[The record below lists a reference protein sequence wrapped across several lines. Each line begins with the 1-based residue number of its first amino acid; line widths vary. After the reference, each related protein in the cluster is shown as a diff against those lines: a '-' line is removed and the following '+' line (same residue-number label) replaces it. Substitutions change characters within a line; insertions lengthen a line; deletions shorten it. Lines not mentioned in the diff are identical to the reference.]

1 MGSSNEDIT
10 VGDDGTRSECTN
22 LSKPFQ
28 EMHFT
33 PKKQIQTPMKTL
45 PFSPSQ
51 FLNSSSLILTEAI
64 MSTPVS
70 ASAPKPSAA
79 LTPVSRGDYTNLRTP
94 HRGSQEPITRTPT
107 PFKDA
112 LAEMEKKGGPINYI
126 VRPFL
131 TIQRSHS
138 MHYNL
143 CDFFSSFLFLTKF
156 TVAYANAV

>member
-1 MGSSNEDIT
+1 
-10 VGDDGTRSECTN
+10 
-22 LSKPFQ
+22 
-28 EMHFT
+28 
-33 PKKQIQTPMKTL
+33 
-45 PFSPSQ
+45 
-51 FLNSSSLILTEAI
+51 

-126 VRPFL
+126 VWPISKILF
-131 TIQRSHS
+131 ISAPD
-138 MHYNL
+138 NL
-143 CDFFSSFLFLTKF
+143 S
-156 TVAYANAV
+156 